1 MRSGGG
7 VLCIAAAQLLLGMC
21 LLGIYEGYKAY
32 YYSKFVSNLDQQ
44 KQQHSG
50 PELEYE
56 SPLNFR

>member
-1 MRSGGG
+1 M
-7 VLCIAAAQLLLGMC
+7 LCIAAAQLLLGMC